1 MMPKPSVWL
10 LGISRYFAQN
20 DAALPALSLSGQL
33 RWKLRHWLPLL
44 GWPGILAI
52 GLLALCLPFYLST
65 IRPMQERLDVAHR
78 NASSAREQIA
88 SAGTAAHGGR
98 ATPSEQLTEFYK
110 FFPTEKNSP
119 LWLEKLVLV
128 AEKNGLS
135 LNAGEYKVTQDKVGK
150 LMHYKITL
158 PVRGRYPQIRKFLV
172 SLNAE
177 MPIMALEN
185 VQFERENII
194 DSAVQAK
201 IKLVLY
207 LVQES

>member
-1 MMPKPSVWL
+1 MILQLNSWL
-10 LGISRYFAQN
+10 RGISRYFTQN
-20 DAALPALSLSGQL
+20 DAALPAVSLTGQL
-33 RWKLRHWLPLL
+33 RWKLRHWLPML
-44 GWPGILAI
+44 GWPGVVAI
-52 GLLALCLPFYLST
+52 GLLAICLPFYLST
-65 IRPMQERLDVAHR
+65 IRPMQARIDVAQH
-78 NASSAREQIA
+78 NAHSVREQA
-88 SAGTAAHGGR
+88 LNTSNTVHGGS
-98 ATPSEQLTEFYK
+98 TPIEQLAEFYK

-119 LWLEKLVLV
+119 LWLEKLVSV

-135 LNAGEYKVTQDKVGK
+135 LNDGEYKVTQDKVGQ
-150 LMHYKITL
+150 LLRYKITL
-158 PVRGRYPQIRKFLV
+158 PVRGKYPQIRKFLV
-172 SLNAE
+172 SLNTE